1 MDGLSAEALFSG
13 GMGLTYGDIIFL
25 PGFIDF
31 DVKDVSLTSK
41 LTREIS
47 LACPIASSPMD
58 TVTESEMA
66 IKMALLGG
74 IGILHFNNKP
84 EEQAEQVRRVKRYK
98 NGFISEPIC
107 LGPKSRIED
116 VDQFRKKFN
125 FSSFPITDTGNVGGK
140 LLGLITKRDVDME
153 RNRKRPLLEV
163 MTKELVTVEEG
174 TSLIEANDILRQTK
188 KGKLPV
194 VDMQGNLVALVSR
207 KDIAK
212 NKDFPFASKSRL
224 SKQLLVGAAISTRE
238 EDMERLEALHAEG
251 LDVVVLDSSQ
261 GHSVWQ
267 IKMIQYIKKK
277 YPVLQ
282 VIAGNVVTERQALA
296 LIEAGAD
303 GLRIGMGPGSI
314 CTTQETMACGRAQA
328 TAVYHTAKLAKQ
340 YGVPVIADGGI
351 SSIGDM
357 VKAIVL
363 GAGVGMMGGL
373 LAGTDEAPGEFYYR
387 NGVRLKRYRGM
398 ASADAMKEGG
408 AKRYFSEEAQI
419 KVAQGVS
426 GSVMARGSLLT
437 FIPYLAQGIKQALQD
452 LGMKSIEKAQEAL
465 WNGEIRIEQ
474 RSPGAQAEA
483 KVHHL
488 YDYENPVI

>member
-1 MDGLSAEALFSG
+1 MDGLSAEALFASG
-13 GMGLTYGDIIFL
+13 LGLTYSDIIFL

-31 DVKDVSLTSK
+31 DAQEVNLDSK

-47 LACPIASSPMD
+47 LSCPIVSSPMD

-74 IGILHFNNKP
+74 IGIIHYNNKP

-107 LGPKSRIED
+107 LGPKQRIEE
-116 VDQFRKKFN
+116 VDQFRKN
-125 FSSFPITDTGNVGGK
+125 IHFSSFPITDTGKVGGK
-140 LLGLITKRDVDME
+140 LLGLVTKRDIDME
-153 RNRKRPLLEV
+153 KDRKRFLSEV
-163 MTKELVTVEEG
+163 MTKELVTVKEG
-174 TSLIEANDILRQTK
+174 ISLLESNDILRQTK
-188 KGKLPV
+188 KGKLLV
-194 VDMQGNLVALVSR
+194 IDAQGNLVAMVSR

-212 NKDFPFASKSRL
+212 NKDFPFASKSKL
-224 SKQLLVGAAISTRE
+224 NQQLLVGAAISTHE
-238 EDMERLEALHAEG
+238 EDKERLDALHSEG
-251 LDVVVLDSSQ
+251 LDVVVLDSAQ
-261 GHSVWQ
+261 GHSIWQ

-277 YPVLQ
+277 YPDLQ
-282 VIAGNVVTERQALA
+282 VITGNVVTERQAIA

-328 TAVYHTAKLAKQ
+328 TAVYHTAKRAKQ

-351 SSIGDM
+351 SSIGDL
-357 VKAIVL
+357 VKALIL

-398 ASADAMKEGG
+398 ASADAIKEGG
-408 AKRYFSEEAQI
+408 AKRYFSEEAPI

-426 GSVMARGSLLT
+426 GSVIARGSLLT
-437 FIPYLAQGIKQALQD
+437 FIPYLIQGIKQALQD

-465 WNGEIRIEQ
+465 LSGEIRLEQ
-474 RSPGAQAEA
+474 RSSGAQTEG

-488 YDYENPVI
+488 YDYENPMI